1 MLDGDAEP
9 GGRPRRV
16 RTAPARLAAGGAAAR
31 PDSPSLAGGGASPEV
46 AASFIPVRPTNTALA
61 RAGGRSRHLDAGL
74 TLGG

>member
-16 RTAPARLAAGGAAAR
+16 RTAPTRLAAGGAKVR
-31 PDSPSLAGGGASPEV
+31 SDSPSLAGGGASPEV
-46 AASFIPVRPTNTALA
+46 AVGFNPPRTTDATLA
-61 RAGGRSRHLDAGL
+61 HAGGRSEHLDACV